1 MEFYGPE
8 IHESMYFLF
17 FTWGYSLLNP
27 SIPMLVE
34 LPEGEKRGSNKVIK
48 PRYVSFFFGDLHG
61 GIGFLVS
68 SETLPIFWGIK
79 VDAKNVKSMA
89 IMRDFTPKKK
99 KKHRALLGLE
109 IE

>member
-34 LPEGEKRGSNKVIK
+34 WSQRGKEKGLPGVIK
-48 PRYVSFFFGDLHG
+48 PRFWRKPVHM
-61 GIGFLVS
+61 GFPKI
-68 SETLPIFWGIK
+68 EKTL
-79 VDAKNVKSMA
+79 
-89 IMRDFTPKKK
+89 
-99 KKHRALLGLE
+99 
-109 IE
+109 